1 MRLRNVKGAK
11 DKILLS
17 RYNIDDPYSN
27 INNWNPKTN
36 NRKKVI

>member
-17 RYNIDDPYSN
+17 NYNIDNPFDN
-27 INNWNPKTN
+27 INNWNK
-36 NRKKVI
+36 